1 MCVCQNRQ
9 EMKVCESMQNVSFYQ
24 KEFWESSISIEN
36 IGARGGNKMGR
47 NFIWKEGCRWNWYW
61 DSSPESSNN
70 VESKYLLK
78 TATHLKGNIF
88 SSSTEGKLKIVSG
101 LWKLDFMFLTWFW
114 DSLYKKNPM
123 MSRCS
128 LQTLGWHT
136 NYRFAMVVLYFSRN
150 WT

>member
-114 DSLYKKNPM
+114 DPLYKKTRM